1 MKCVSCGAVLRRES
15 MFCLSCGAAVN
26 SKDCYVKELIDCGKS
41 LTRQTDIDSLN
52 RIIELTEKIYDRAEI
67 NEGLRFESRDIFEHY
82 LPMITR
88 VVRMYKSSNKEK
100 IDAKTIKEVR
110 DDLTEVLDT
119 TERAFEIFM
128 EELYAK
134 DIEELQTN
142 IEVLKNK
149 IARDGMVDSDFE
161 ITE

>member
-67 NEGLRFESRDIFEHY
+67 NEELRFESRDIFE
-82 LPMITR
+82 
-88 VVRMYKSSNKEK
+88 KENKK
-100 IDAKTIKEVR
+100 
-110 DDLTEVLDT
+110 
-119 TERAFEIFM
+119 
-128 EELYAK
+128 
-134 DIEELQTN
+134 
-142 IEVLKNK
+142 
-149 IARDGMVDSDFE
+149 
-161 ITE
+161 